1 MRFRPGGS
9 MHSLHLLPVA
19 VRRLLARRPWIYWL
33 VVFVAAI
40 GCGAE
45 VRQRVGQVEHAR
57 DAWGEARDVLVA
69 RHDTRAGEA
78 LDVEVRRVP
87 VTVVP
92 VSALR
97 DDPNRGALT
106 ARQDVSAGEIV
117 TTVDVG
123 RAG

>member
-9 MHSLHLLPVA
+9 LPSLHLVPVA
-19 VRRLLARRPWIYWL
+19 VRRLLARPPWIYWVL
-33 VVFVAAI
+33 VFVAAV

-57 DAWGEARDVLVA
+57 DAWGQARDVLVA
-69 RHDTRAGEA
+69 RHDTRPGEP

-87 VTVVP
+87 VGVVP
-92 VSALR
+92 VSVLQ
-97 DDPNRGALT
+97 DDPNGGPLI

-117 TTVDVG
+117 TTFD
-123 RAG
+123 